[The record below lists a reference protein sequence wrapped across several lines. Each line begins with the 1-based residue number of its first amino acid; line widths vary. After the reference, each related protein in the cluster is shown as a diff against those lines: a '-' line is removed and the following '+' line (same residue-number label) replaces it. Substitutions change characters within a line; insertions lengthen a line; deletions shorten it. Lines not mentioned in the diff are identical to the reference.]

1 MNPPNPLTFSIANGV
16 NGHAN
21 LIPVPYSSI
30 SEQMWQEAAYNINL
44 EKGLRHYPGQ
54 VLAERWQQGLASV
67 AVKDD
72 CIVSYISLVPVL
84 CQETW
89 PTFCTEMGID
99 LCAAPDIDVYGG
111 ATGWTHPAW
120 RQKGISTQLR
130 LPLYERLSA
139 PNCLYICMT
148 VGVGASP
155 LLAKLGW
162 RVAAWSQMPYVG
174 SLMGVPITGF
184 ENLVGSAW
192 WAPPDMTRYE
202 GPHIV
207 PGQDTAHDWPRF
219 YHLWVSN
226 AALAADM
233 DKQLREM
240 AHGDLHRWHQAVIV
254 AFTVKAVSPWT
265 LTIFQK

>member
-1 MNPPNPLTFSIANGV
+1 MNPLTFSIANGV

-89 PTFCTEMGID
+89 PAFCTEMGID
-99 LCAAPDIDVYGG
+99 LYTAPAIDVYGG

-162 RVAAWSQMPYVG
+162 RIAAWNQMPYVG

-233 DKQLREM
+233 DKQLRKM
-240 AHGDLHRWHQAVIV
+240 AHGDLHCWHKAVII

>member
-1 MNPPNPLTFSIANGV
+1 MDPLTFSVANGV
-16 NGHAN
+16 NGHAR
-21 LIPVPYSSI
+21 LAPVSESSV

-54 VLAERWQQGLASV
+54 ILAERWQQGLASI
-67 AVKDD
+67 AVKDN
-72 CIVSYISLVPVL
+72 CIISYISLVPVL
-84 CQETW
+84 CRGTW
-89 PTFCTEMGID
+89 PTLCADMDID
-99 LCAAPDIDVYGG
+99 LGAAPDLDVYGG

-130 LPLYERLSA
+130 RPLYERLSA
-139 PNCLYICMT
+139 PNRLYICLT
-148 VGVGASP
+148 VGMGASP

-162 RVAAWSQMPYVG
+162 RIVAWSQMPYVG
-174 SLMGVPITGF
+174 ALMGVPVTGF
-184 ENLVGSAW
+184 ESLVGSAW
-192 WAPPDMTRYE
+192 WAPPDIERYE

-207 PGQDTAHDWPRF
+207 PGQDGGHNWPRF

-226 AALAADM
+226 TDVAADM

-240 AHGDLHRWHQAVIV
+240 VHGDLHRWYRALIM
-254 AFTVKAVSPWT
+254 AFTVQFVSPWT